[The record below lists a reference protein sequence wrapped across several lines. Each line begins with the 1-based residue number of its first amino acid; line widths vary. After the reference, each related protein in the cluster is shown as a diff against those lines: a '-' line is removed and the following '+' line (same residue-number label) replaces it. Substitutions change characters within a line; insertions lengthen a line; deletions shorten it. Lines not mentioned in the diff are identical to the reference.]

1 MNRAD
6 LHTHSI
12 ASDGTFAPADVVR
25 RAHAAGVSALALT
38 DHDTV
43 DGLPEAAAA
52 AEAVGIAFLPGIEV
66 SCAHPRPGTV
76 HLLGYGFEVVHPSM
90 RRLTTALAHARLER
104 AERIV
109 AALRAG
115 GIDLTLDQVREQAG
129 GLGRPHFAA
138 MLIRAG
144 HAVSTRDAFDRFLGG
159 GGSAYVENNP
169 LSTGQ
174 VIPLIRDA
182 GGFTSLAH
190 PIQLRRA
197 TWPQLEAMIREM
209 AEQGMDGLET
219 LHNTHDL
226 DMQHRLTRL
235 ADRLELIPTGGSDF
249 HGSNKPWIKLGVA
262 GGREIPRG
270 FYDDVMEWLR
280 CRRRAGSILAAA

>member
-1 MNRAD
+1 MHRVD
-6 LHTHSI
+6 LHTHST
-12 ASDGTFAPADVVR
+12 ASDGTFSPADVVR
-25 RAHAAGVSALALT
+25 LAHEAGVTALALT

-43 DGLPEAAAA
+43 DGVSEAASAA
-52 AEAVGIAFLPGIEV
+52 GALGLDFLPGIEI
-66 SCAHPRPGTV
+66 SCAHPRPGTA
-76 HLLGYGFEVVHPSM
+76 HLLGYGFDVDHPSM
-90 RRLTTALAHARLER
+90 RRLTSTLAHARIER

-109 AALRAG
+109 ARLREG
-115 GIDLTLDQVREQAG
+115 GVDLTLQQVREQAG

-144 HAVSTRDAFDRFLGG
+144 HALSTRDAFDRFLGG

-169 LSTGQ
+169 LSAGQ
-174 VIPLIRDA
+174 VIPMIREA

-190 PIQLRRA
+190 PLQLRRS

-226 DMQHRLTRL
+226 DTQHRLTRL
-235 ADRLELIPTGGSDF
+235 ADRLDLIPTGGSDF
-249 HGSNKPWIKLGVA
+249 HGANKPWIKLGVA
-262 GGREIPRG
+262 GGREIPRS
-270 FYDDVMEWLR
+270 FYQDVMDRLRVPRADDV
-280 CRRRAGSILAAA
+280 LAAA